1 MLTTVVG
8 CQWGDEGKGKM
19 TDFLGQKAEVIVRY
33 QGGNNAGHTIVF
45 GGNKYELHLIPSGI
59 FFADKKSVIGNGVVL
74 DPKAL
79 IEELNYLKEKGVNAD
94 NLYISNRCHI
104 LLPYHR
110 VLDKLEE
117 EARSEEDKIGTTGRG
132 IGPCY
137 VDKYKR
143 VGIRMV
149 DLLNKESFYRL
160 LKRNVTEKNREI
172 VQLYGGEPLE
182 FEALFEEYFAYGQQ
196 LKDYVTDTSL
206 LLEEAHKAG
215 QKILCEGAQGV
226 MLDIDQGTY
235 PYVTSSNPVAGGAMV
250 GTGMGPSLDHNVV
263 GVCKAYTSRV
273 GTGPFPTE
281 LHDEIGE
288 RIREVG
294 HEYGVTTGRPRRIG
308 WFDSVLMRHSCRV
321 SGVTQLALNCLDVLS
336 GLDELKICVAY
347 KKDGEQTIAYPANLE
362 EMKEYTPVYE
372 TLPGWQEDIT
382 ACQSFDELPKNAQNY
397 LNRIVEL
404 IDVKLASFS
413 IGPDR
418 TQTVILED
426 MWKIGE
432 E

>member
-19 TDFLGQKAEVIVRY
+19 TDFLGQKADVIVRY

-59 FFADKKSVIGNGVVL
+59 FFNDKKSVIGNGVVL

-79 IEELNYLKEKGVNAD
+79 LEELNYLKDKGVDAN

-110 VLDKLEE
+110 ILDCLEE

-143 VGIRMV
+143 IGIRMV
-149 DLLNKESFYRL
+149 DLLNKDSFYRL
-160 LKRNVTEKNREI
+160 LKRNVEEKNREI
-172 VQLYGGEPLE
+172 VQLYGGQPLD
-182 FEALFEEYFAYGQQ
+182 FEELFEEYYDYGQQ
-196 LKDYVTDTSL
+196 LKEYVTDTSL
-206 LLEEAHKAG
+206 LLEEAYKAG

-235 PYVTSSNPVAGGAMV
+235 PYVTSSNPVAGGAMI

-336 GLDELKICVAY
+336 GIDELKICVAY
-347 KKDGEQTIAYPANLE
+347 EKDGEQTIAYPANLE

-372 TLPGWQEDIT
+372 TYPGWKEDIT
-382 ACQSFDELPKNAQNY
+382 SCQSFEELPVNAQNY

-404 IDVKLASFS
+404 IGVQLASFS

-418 TQTVILED
+418 EQTVILED
-426 MWKIGE
+426 MWK
-432 E
+432 

>member
-1 MLTTVVG
+1 MVTTVVG

-19 TDFLGQKAEVIVRY
+19 TDFLGQAADIIVRY

-45 GGNKYELHLIPSGI
+45 DGKKFGLHLLPSGI
-59 FFADKKSVIGNGVVL
+59 FFKEKKNVIGNGVVL

-79 IEELNYLKEKGVNAD
+79 LEEIQDLESQGIEIN

-104 LLPYHR
+104 LMPYHSY
-110 VLDKLEE
+110 LDRLEE

-149 DLLNKESFYRL
+149 DLLNKDSFYRL
-160 LKRNVTEKNREI
+160 LKRNVSEKNNEI
-172 VQLYGGEPLE
+172 VKLYGGEPFDFDE
-182 FEALFEEYFAYGQQ
+182 LFETYYAYGQQ
-196 LKDYVTDTSL
+196 LKKYVTDTSI
-206 LLEEAHKAG
+206 LLEEANKAG

-235 PYVTSSNPVAGGAMV
+235 PYVTSSNPVAGGAMI
-250 GTGMGPSLDHNVV
+250 GTGMGPNIDNNVV

-281 LHDEIGE
+281 LFDETAE

-321 SGVTQLALNCLDVLS
+321 SGVKQLALNCLDVLS
-336 GLDELKICVAY
+336 GIDELKICVAY
-347 KKDGEQTIAYPANLE
+347 QKDGQQTIAYPASLA
-362 EMKEYTPVYE
+362 EMEDYEPVYE
-372 TLPGWQEDIT
+372 TLPGWQEDLT
-382 ACQSFDELPKNAQNY
+382 AIQSYEELPENAKRY
-397 LNRIVEL
+397 VERITELVGVE
-404 IDVKLASFS
+404 LASFS
-413 IGPDR
+413 IGPSR
-418 TQTVILED
+418 EQTVILKE
-426 MWKIGE
+426 MW
-432 E
+432 